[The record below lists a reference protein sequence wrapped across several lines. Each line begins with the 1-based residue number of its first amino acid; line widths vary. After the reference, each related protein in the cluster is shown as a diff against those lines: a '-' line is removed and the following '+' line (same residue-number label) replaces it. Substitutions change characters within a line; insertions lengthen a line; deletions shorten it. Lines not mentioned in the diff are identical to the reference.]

1 MKVDDL
7 VNHTNCMKSNG
18 MVASRRAVSACNGRV
33 LPHHKPLALPSIT
46 DTQALKS
53 FKANVKPDYSKLKG
67 LDVLA
72 SSAKDRVADKSHEGA
87 RNEEIPLL
95 LAFFT
100 FLSYGVLLLVGYVK
114 EFFNPVSS
122 KEKNR
127 EDYVP
132 LFVGFES
139 FYFRNVYRPISD
151 CFCRPICG
159 VPGEKMAV
167 LERTSYNNNWDHV
180 LTGRKIDSIN
190 VGSYNYLGFAQT
202 SGPCHDETAAAI
214 QNWGTSIASS
224 RTEIGTLAI
233 HHELEALTAEF
244 VGTEDAITF
253 GMGFATNALNLP
265 CLVGPG
271 CLILSDECN
280 HASLILGLRLSGA
293 TVKVF
298 RHNDC
303 ADLERRVRR
312 AIIDGHPRTRR
323 PWKKVFIIVEGI
335 YSMEGSICNLPRLIE
350 IKKKYK
356 AYLYVDE
363 AHSIGALGP
372 NGRGVVD
379 YYGCNPRD
387 VDILMG
393 TYTKS
398 FAAAGGYIAGSKALI
413 NHLRINSDAQHYAAA
428 MAPPVCQQI
437 ISAMSI
443 IMGKDGTDEG
453 RRRLHSLKRN
463 VMYFRSHLESLG
475 FLLCGDF
482 DSPVIPLLGL
492 PKASL
497 AFLVRELSK
506 RGVASVGVGFPATKI
521 TGARMRFC
529 LSAGHDKACLDEVLN
544 HLNEL
549 GNLLRCKYRKPD
561 LKALEKIEW

>member
-1 MKVDDL
+1 MKAEDIINRINL
-7 VNHTNCMKSNG
+7 IEKKAPLNG
-18 MVASRRAVSACNGRV
+18 CL
-33 LPHHKPLALPSIT
+33 LPHNKTKFTPSGPKHNST
-46 DTQALKS
+46 SNS
-53 FKANVKPDYSKLKG
+53 FISSVKPDCSKLKG
-67 LDVLA
+67 LEV
-72 SSAKDRVADKSHEGA
+72 SSVPYVDKHA
-87 RNEEIPLL
+87 EELRGEDIPLHV
-95 LAFFT
+95 AFFT
-100 FLSYGVLLLVGYVK
+100 FLSYGVLLLVGYIK
-114 EFFNPVSS
+114 EFFSPPSS
-122 KEKNR
+122 KERHR

-159 VPGEKMAV
+159 VPGERMTV
-167 LERTSYNNNWDHV
+167 LERTSHNNNWDHV

-190 VGSYNYLGFAQT
+190 VGSYNYLGFAEKT
-202 SGPCHDETAAAI
+202 GPCHDAAARAI
-214 QNWGTSIASS
+214 SSLGVAVASA
-224 RTEIGTLAI
+224 RTEMGTLEI

-265 CLVGPG
+265 SLMGPG
-271 CLILSDECN
+271 CLVLSDECN

-303 ADLERRVRR
+303 NDLERRIRR

-372 NGRGVVD
+372 RGRGVVD
-379 YYGCNPRD
+379 YHNCDPKD

-393 TYTKS
+393 TFTKS

-413 NHLRINSDAQHYAAA
+413 QHLRMSSDAQHYASA
-428 MAPPVCQQI
+428 MAPAVAQQI
-437 ISAMSI
+437 ITSMSI

-453 RRRLHSLKRN
+453 QRRLRALKRN
-463 VMYFRSHLESLG
+463 IAYFRKHMENRG
-475 FLLCGDF
+475 FLLFGDP
-482 DSPVIPLLGL
+482 DSPVMPLLGL
-492 PKASL
+492 PKGPLS
-497 AFLVRELSK
+497 FLVRELSN

-529 LSAGHDKACLDEVLN
+529 LSAGHDKQSLDEVLK

-549 GNLLRCKYRKPD
+549 GDVLCCKYNKHKGRAD
-561 LKALEKIEW
+561 LQIEW